1 MRTIP
6 QEESLMLD
14 SELRRRVEAQ
24 GPHREEIGAVRPV
37 KIAAELFL
45 KRRSVFSHAPKS
57 EIVVNE
63 AGLLLFGKLVSR
75 VFFRNQRDIF

>member
-6 QEESLMLD
+6 KKGCLMLD

-24 GPHREEIGAVRPV
+24 GPHRKEIGAVRPV

-45 KRRSVFSHAPKS
+45 KRRSAFYMLQKARS
-57 EIVVNE
+57 
-63 AGLLLFGKLVSR
+63 L
-75 VFFRNQRDIF
+75 

>member
-24 GPHREEIGAVRPV
+24 GPYRKEIGAVRPV

-45 KRRSVFSHAPKS
+45 KRRSVFYMLQKARS
-57 EIVVNE
+57 
-63 AGLLLFGKLVSR
+63 L
-75 VFFRNQRDIF
+75 